1 MKKNDLLLI
10 LTILFAALLIFLGLR
25 LFSRA
30 GEAVEI
36 TVNGEVTGV
45 YPLSEDRTIPVSD
58 CAEVRI
64 EGGKAFMAFSDCP
77 NQICVR
83 HAPIARAGQTVVCL
97 PNGITVRI
105 LGDSGFDAVVG

>member
-1 MKKNDLLLI
+1 MKKNDLFLL
-10 LTILFAALLIFLGLR
+10 LGVLLAALMLFLGLR
-25 LFSRA
+25 LFSGN

-36 TVNGEVTGV
+36 TVTGDVLGV
-45 YPLSEDRTIPVSD
+45 YPLSEDRIISVDD

-64 EGGKAFMAFSDCP
+64 EGGRVCMAFSDCP

-83 HAPIARAGQTVVCL
+83 HAPIARVGQTIVCL

-105 LGDSGFDAVVG
+105 LGDGGFDAVVG